1 MNEDITMINKVL
13 LLEDNIFK
21 TADITRALEQY
32 GITGLHKV
40 RNQEDGKE
48 RLLEAIKQKKPYDL
62 IITDMNYPLE
72 SGKETDPE
80 AGFKLLLWL
89 KAKRIVTPVIICSSY
104 QYREPSVLG
113 CNWYHKNGDLYSAFK
128 ELLDSYNNVIAQ

>member
-1 MNEDITMINKVL
+1 MINKVL

-21 TADITRALEQY
+21 AADITRALEQY
-32 GITGLHKV
+32 GIKELHKV
-40 RNQEDGKE
+40 RNQEAGKE
-48 RLLEAIKQKKPYDL
+48 KLLEAIKEQKPYDL

-72 SGKETDPE
+72 AGEETDPE

-89 KAKRIVTPVIICSSY
+89 KKRGILTPVIICSSY

-113 CNWYHKNGDLYSAFK
+113 CIRYHRNGDLYTEFK
-128 ELLDSYNNVIAQ
+128 KVLDSCNGMCERE